1 MEGAKRCDG
10 PSKHKL
16 QNFKKKYC
24 WIVCRQL
31 PDCGKHACILLCY
44 VNLFHNSDIMCRSL
58 LCSFVN
64 SHRSGPI
71 FSAAAK
77 CYFCFRL
84 VYKKYLKKLKGV
96 FVFAWESGSDFFSEF
111 DVGK

>member
-16 QNFKKKYC
+16 QNLKKKYC
-24 WIVCRQL
+24 WIVCRKL

-44 VNLFHNSDIMCRSL
+44 ANLFHNSDIMCRSL

-64 SHRSGPI
+64 AIYEEKTKRVNFQGNPLYRAVI
-71 FSAAAK
+71 
-77 CYFCFRL
+77 L
-84 VYKKYLKKLKGV
+84 V
-96 FVFAWESGSDFFSEF
+96 SDLC
-111 DVGK
+111 